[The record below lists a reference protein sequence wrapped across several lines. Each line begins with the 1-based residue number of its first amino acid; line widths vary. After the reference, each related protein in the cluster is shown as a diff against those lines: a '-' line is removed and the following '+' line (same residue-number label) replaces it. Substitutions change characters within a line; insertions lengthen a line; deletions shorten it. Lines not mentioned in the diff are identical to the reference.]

1 MRLAKPGTIEAKAM
15 MGTLEGVTDHAAGR
29 KIGAEVRA
37 ACPQCTDP
45 PVVTAKEDQRT
56 SAHGDAPD
64 RTGWQ
69 RRGGAQ
75 HIPGLRITRKVL
87 RIWRSQR

>member
-1 MRLAKPGTIEAKAM
+1 MRLAKPCNVEAEAM
-15 MGTLEGVTDHAAGR
+15 MGTLEGFTDHAAGR
-29 KIGAEVRA
+29 EIGAEVWA
-37 ACPQCTDP
+37 ACPQGTDP
-45 PVVTAKEDQRT
+45 PIVAAKDDQRT
-56 SAHGDAPD
+56 SAQGGAPD
-64 RTGWQ
+64 RAEWQ